1 MHFSFSV
8 KRDMIERDLNKKSNE
23 MIMKVMIM
31 IMKWLNKKVFNFLK
45 FVRRIKLIFLRKV
58 QFFINCSIIHVIGDS

>member
-31 IMKWLNKKVFNFLK
+31 IMK
-45 FVRRIKLIFLRKV
+45 
-58 QFFINCSIIHVIGDS
+58 